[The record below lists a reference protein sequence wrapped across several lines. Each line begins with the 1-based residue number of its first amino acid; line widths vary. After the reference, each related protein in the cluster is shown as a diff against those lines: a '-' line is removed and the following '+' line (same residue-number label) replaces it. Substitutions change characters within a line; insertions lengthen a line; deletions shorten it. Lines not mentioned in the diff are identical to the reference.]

1 MSSRTPQECID
12 RALDES
18 ADGETRSAAI
28 HELKTANECDELE
41 ALVRR
46 ESLDEQYRRQAL
58 EALATPQC
66 DSTLRELVE
75 EDPIGGSLQD
85 DAAALLETVE
95 GN

>member
-1 MSSRTPQECID
+1 MSSRTPEECID
-12 RALDES
+12 LAIDEG
-18 ADGETRSAAI
+18 ADEADREGAI
-28 HELKTANECDELE
+28 RELKTANECDELE

-75 EDPIGGSLQD
+75 EEPVGGSLQD
-85 DAAALLETVE
+85 DAEELLETVE
-95 GN
+95 GD